1 MTDPRPTTILVVD
14 DHPLLLSGLGM
25 LLNAEADL
33 EVVGQTDRAPSA
45 LELAKKL
52 QPDIILL
59 DITLNDTSGID
70 LLPQLLE
77 VSPDSRVI
85 MLTMH
90 ENQRYLQLAMN
101 AGARGFVLKKGLDA
115 DLLYAIRTVQR
126 GEVYVHPS
134 MLLEFVG
141 GDGGRTDPQE
151 DQETPDHRA
160 QLWHSL
166 SQREQQV
173 MLAVA
178 QGHTS
183 REIAA
188 RYFVSDKT
196 VTTYRSRAM
205 TKLGLGNKAELVK
218 LIMDLGLLKS

>member
-1 MTDPRPTTILVVD
+1 MTDPQTTTILVVD

-45 LELAKKL
+45 LELAEKL

-70 LLPQLLE
+70 LLPRLLE
-77 VSPDSRVI
+77 VSPQSRVI

-115 DLLYAIRTVQR
+115 DLLYAVRTVHR

-141 GDGGRTDPQE
+141 GDSGRTEPQE
-151 DQETPDHRA
+151 YQESPDHRS

-183 REIAA
+183 REIAQ

-205 TKLGLGNKAELVK
+205 AKLGLASKAELVK
-218 LIMDLGLLKS
+218 LVMDLGLLNP

>member
-1 MTDPRPTTILVVD
+1 MKTRILVVD

-33 EVVGQTDRAPSA
+33 EVCGQTDRAETA
-45 LELAKKL
+45 LSLAAEL

-59 DITLNDTSGID
+59 DISLQDSSGLDLIPRLLTLAPEGRI
-70 LLPQLLE
+70 
-77 VSPDSRVI
+77 I

-90 ENQRYLQLAMN
+90 EDPRYLQRAMG

-126 GEVYVHPS
+126 GEIYVHPS
-134 MLLEFVG
+134 MLLEFVVG
-141 GDGGRTDPQE
+141 EAGESPPE
-151 DQETPDHRA
+151 DHQAR
-160 QLWHSL
+160 LWESL

-178 QGHTS
+178 RGHTS
-183 REIAA
+183 REIAEQ
-188 RYFVSDKT
+188 YFLSDKT
-196 VTTYRSRAM
+196 VTTYRARAM
-205 TKLGLGNKAELVK
+205 TKLDLASKAELV
-218 LIMDLGLLKS
+218 DLVVALGKMGRN

>member
-1 MTDPRPTTILVVD
+1 MKTRILVVD

-33 EVVGQTDRAPSA
+33 EVCGQTDRAETA
-45 LELAKKL
+45 LSLAAEL

-59 DITLNDTSGID
+59 DISLQESSGLDLIPRLLTLAPEGRI
-70 LLPQLLE
+70 
-77 VSPDSRVI
+77 I

-90 ENQRYLQLAMN
+90 EDQRYLQRAMS

-126 GEVYVHPS
+126 GEIYVHPS

-141 GDGGRTDPQE
+141 GEAGESHPE
-151 DQETPDHRA
+151 DHRA
-160 QLWHSL
+160 RLWESL

-178 QGHTS
+178 RGHTS
-183 REIAA
+183 REIAEQ
-188 RYFVSDKT
+188 YFLSDKT
-196 VTTYRSRAM
+196 VTTYRARAM
-205 TKLGLGNKAELVK
+205 TKLDLASKAELV
-218 LIMDLGLLKS
+218 DLVVALGKMGR